1 MLEVSAATDDE
12 SDPDHSYDNPYN
24 SGPIRNSLWLP
35 RNPCGLLDLD
45 DTINLSR
52 ALTSSDNPGD
62 LRSWIVGSRSL
73 PSDFQSLFSDHPP
86 ASMYGAPPES
96 QTLSATVL
104 RHSSNNK
111 EIAFP
116 PNLAPSIHSI
126 HSTNA
131 HEVSPPEHHS
141 SIHGLRGYD
150 WHNRFQMTPTTT
162 SWPPIMPI
170 QSEGREGRPF
180 DPANRSASLPIVR
193 WTQRSTSRDPELA
206 EIPGKL
212 PGVHASL
219 ELLTCSQ

>member
-24 SGPIRNSLWLP
+24 SRPIRNSLWLP
-35 RNPCGLLDLD
+35 RNPCSLLDLD
-45 DTINLSR
+45 DTVDLSR
-52 ALTSSDNPGD
+52 ALAPSDNPGD

-73 PSDFQSLFSDHPP
+73 PSDFQSSFSDHPP

-116 PNLAPSIHSI
+116 PNLAPSIHS
-126 HSTNA
+126 TNA

-150 WHNRFQMTPTTT
+150 WHNRFQTTP
-162 SWPPIMPI
+162 PLLVGHPLC
-170 QSEGREGRPF
+170 PF
-180 DPANRSASLPIVR
+180 NLKA
-193 WTQRSTSRDPELA
+193 
-206 EIPGKL
+206 GKGAPL
-212 PGVHASL
+212 T
-219 ELLTCSQ
+219 LLTVLRLCPLYDGPNARRRRETLS

>member
-35 RNPCGLLDLD
+35 RNPCSLLDLD
-45 DTINLSR
+45 DTVDLSR
-52 ALTSSDNPGD
+52 ALAPSDNPGD

-73 PSDFQSLFSDHPP
+73 PSYFQSSFSHPPP

-150 WHNRFQMTPTTT
+150 WHNVFQTTP
-162 SWPPIMPI
+162 PLLVGHPLC
-170 QSEGREGRPF
+170 PF
-180 DPANRSASLPIVR
+180 NLKAGKGAPSL
-193 WTQRSTSRDPELA
+193 T
-206 EIPGKL
+206 
-212 PGVHASL
+212 
-219 ELLTCSQ
+219 LLTVLRLCPLYDGANARRRETLS